1 MPNTQISQE
10 LINAIDIS
18 LKDPEITE
26 RSFYPEFSQAW
37 NTIFNRAR
45 QSQTDYFDIM
55 SDSCYTVHSDFAGI
69 SIDFHF
75 DQLKMAEWYDKE
87 LKNRKKIVF
96 SGKKLKHSH
105 STGELMY
112 DKIICHYEPDAL
124 EPALDE
130 HNRNVIICAMPGIP
144 PTLNVVY
151 GNKFV
156 KKRFNPLRIAS
167 LGCFLIGT
175 DYVPAFLASP
185 MEVAVYLFM
194 MDLCIIKENYRKVK
208 DDDMKRLLHALRVSP
223 MLRIKGLA

>member
-1 MPNTQISQE
+1 MSNTQISQE
-10 LINAIDIS
+10 LINAIGIS

-37 NTIFNRAR
+37 NTIFERAL

-87 LKNRKKIVF
+87 LKNRKKVVF

-112 DKIICHYEPDAL
+112 DKIICH
-124 EPALDE
+124 
-130 HNRNVIICAMPGIP
+130 
-144 PTLNVVY
+144 
-151 GNKFV
+151 
-156 KKRFNPLRIAS
+156 
-167 LGCFLIGT
+167 
-175 DYVPAFLASP
+175 
-185 MEVAVYLFM
+185 
-194 MDLCIIKENYRKVK
+194 
-208 DDDMKRLLHALRVSP
+208 
-223 MLRIKGLA
+223 